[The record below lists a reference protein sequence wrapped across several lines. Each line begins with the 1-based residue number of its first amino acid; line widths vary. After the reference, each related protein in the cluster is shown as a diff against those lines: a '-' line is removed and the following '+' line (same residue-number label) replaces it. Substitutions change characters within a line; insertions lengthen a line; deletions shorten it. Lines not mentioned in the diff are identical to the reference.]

1 MVKTWHFIKQDLYRN
16 TRQNKISMQNIKLK
30 GEFIAIGR
38 RLSTQILQ
46 IFYTSLFENNK
57 TIEMIISLNTAKS
70 TRHTAHL
77 YYCIFKS
84 IHILNLPFKM
94 FRFTDSHTCFK
105 NTNFKKRHHS
115 KVVFGLYNELR
126 SNFSS
131 DGWLSLISLKVNRF
145 IVRIFLQFIML
156 K

>member
-1 MVKTWHFIKQDLYRN
+1 MS
-16 TRQNKISMQNIKLK
+16 QNKLRKVCKILTQRL
-30 GEFIAIGR
+30 IASGR
-38 RLSTQILQ
+38 RIDTQI
-46 IFYTSLFENNK
+46 ISICYTSLFENNK
-57 TIEMIISLNTAKS
+57 TIEIIISLNTAKS

-77 YYCIFKS
+77 YHCIFKS
-84 IHILNLPFKM
+84 LHILNLPFKM

-105 NTNFKKRHHS
+105 YTNLKKRHHS

-131 DGWLSLISLKVNRF
+131 DGWLSLISLKVNRS
-145 IVRIFLQFIML
+145 IIRIFLQFVML